1 METPKKPVVVPRE
14 EVVFN
19 PGPGYEPKIWSPL
32 LDPKQQAAVKE
43 WEEKYQAGVKARLAN
58 RNEKKRLAE
67 LGLNGTP
74 LKGPQVKRRKLSEL
88 DLMSPLVNKL
98 TSPNSPFLYKKTE
111 SKLVNG
117 PAEVSRTLFAEEAT
131 SGGRRS
137 KRKRQTKK
145 QIKRRRQTRRR

>member
-1 METPKKPVVVPRE
+1 METPTKPVVPRE

-32 LDPKQQAAVKE
+32 LDPKHQAAVKE

-58 RNEKKRLAE
+58 HNEKKRLAK
-67 LGLNGTP
+67 LGLNKTP
-74 LKGPQVKRRKLSEL
+74 SQVQKAKRRKLNEL
-88 DLMSPLVNKL
+88 DLMSPSVNKL

-137 KRKRQTKK
+137 KRRTKK
-145 QIKRRRQTRRR
+145 QSKRRRQTRRR

>member
-1 METPKKPVVVPRE
+1 METPQKPKVVEQE

-67 LGLNGTP
+67 LGINKTP
-74 LKGPQVKRRKLSEL
+74 SQVREAKRKFREL

-117 PAEVSRTLFAEEAT
+117 PAGVSRTLFAEEEAT

-137 KRKRQTKK
+137 KRRRQTKK